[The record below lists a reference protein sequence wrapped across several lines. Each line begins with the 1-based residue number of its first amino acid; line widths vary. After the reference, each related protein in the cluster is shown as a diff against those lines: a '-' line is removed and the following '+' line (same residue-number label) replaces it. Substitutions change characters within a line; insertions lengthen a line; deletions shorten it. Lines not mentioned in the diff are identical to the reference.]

1 MKETPH
7 KDCERMNYLSFREML
22 YYLND
27 LTVKINCL
35 QASTYQMTVLLQL
48 NSNDLLLFYML
59 HELTIFRHP
68 HMYIKWLCC
77 CSLTVSADCYLYVTF
92 VDYFQ
97 ASTYQM
103 AVLLQFNSVGRLLF
117 YMLHELTIFRHPHI
131 RWLYCCSL
139 TVSTDWPFNRWKRVR
154 SSSR

>member
-1 MKETPH
+1 MKETPY
-7 KDCERMNYLSFREML
+7 KDCERMNYLSFKEML

-27 LTVKINCL
+27 LTVNINCL
-35 QASTYQMTVLLQL
+35 QASTNQMTVLLQL
-48 NSNDLLLFYML
+48 NSNNLLLFYML
-59 HELTIFRHP
+59 HELTIFRHT

-77 CSLTVSADCYLYVTF
+77 
-92 VDYFQ
+92 
-97 ASTYQM
+97 
-103 AVLLQFNSVGRLLF
+103 LQFNSVDWLLF
-117 YMLHELTIFRHPHI
+117 HKLHELTIFRHPHI